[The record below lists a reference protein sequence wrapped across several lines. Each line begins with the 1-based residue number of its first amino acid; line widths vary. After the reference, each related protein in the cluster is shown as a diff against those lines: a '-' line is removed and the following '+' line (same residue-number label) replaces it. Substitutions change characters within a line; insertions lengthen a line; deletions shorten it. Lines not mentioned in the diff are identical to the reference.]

1 MPHAFPEEP
10 PALSTSPV
18 PLRAG
23 PPSTELAAAI
33 DQARVFAAA
42 AKAKSTRDAY
52 ASDLRCFGAYCAALG
67 VPALPADPATVA
79 TYLATIAATKSVAT
93 IRRRMVAIAQAHK
106 GARLANPVADPTVQ
120 DVIAGIVRTKT
131 SAQRRMDPLTSDRLR
146 EAALAIGPGLKGQR
160 DRAILLLAFACASR
174 QSEIAGLDV
183 ADLRFDRR
191 GLVVTIRRSKTDQ
204 EGEGREIGVPF
215 VPKRGLCAVRALRE
229 WLAAAGIVEG
239 PVFRTFT
246 LDRTLTAN
254 RIDPDDVARLVKRLT
269 VAAGIEGRFAG
280 HSLRAGF
287 ITTAASTKGV
297 SEADIQRVS
306 GHRSVAILRGYVRRA
321 NVFEDAPLSAM
332 LG

>member
-1 MPHAFPEEP
+1 
-10 PALSTSPV
+10 
-18 PLRAG
+18 
-23 PPSTELAAAI
+23 
-33 DQARVFAAA
+33 
-42 AKAKSTRDAY
+42 
-52 ASDLRCFGAYCAALG
+52 
-67 VPALPADPATVA
+67 
-79 TYLATIAATKSVAT
+79 
-93 IRRRMVAIAQAHK
+93 
-106 GARLANPVADPTVQ
+106 
-120 DVIAGIVRTKT
+120 VRTKT

-146 EAALAIGPGLKGQR
+146 DAALAIGPGLKGQR

-215 VPKRGLCAVRALRE
+215 VANRGLCAATAVRE
-229 WLAAAGIVEG
+229 WLKAAAIIDG
-239 PVFRTFT
+239 PVFRTFAGT
-246 LDRTLTAN
+246 KRLSAN

-269 VAAGIEGRFAG
+269 AAAGIVGTFAG

-287 ITTAASTKGV
+287 ITTAAATKGI

-306 GHRSVAILRGYVRRA
+306 GHRSVAILRDYVRRA
-321 NVFEDAPLSAM
+321 NVFEDAPLSVI